1 MTGANFS
8 VRGQP
13 HIKSPFDN
21 RAPALEPPASSV
33 QPRTSSK
40 AKKKLI
46 ATHPNSKFELT
57 NWNQRHL
64 TISNRNKNPHS
75 YRQILSVSLHPEWN
89 RRARLFTLSASE
101 GRGQSAPVWEDGSSI
116 RPQASSLQNPITNLR
131 LEFPVSPSRQTMAPH
146 SNREEFRAPLDSDFK
161 LCELA
166 LSLPNGPR
174 TPRPSPFWRPKF
186 SPIRFAL
193 ISCILTATRAIF
205 PPAKAVP
212 EHTSWNELSTSSHNA
227 THYLAPSSYRTPTER
242 RAAGE

>member
-40 AKKKLI
+40 AKKRLI

-57 NWNQRHL
+57 NCNQRLL
-64 TISNRNKNPHS
+64 TISNRNKYS
-75 YRQILSVSLHPEWN
+75 LCCFQILSVPLHSEWN
-89 RRARLFTLSASE
+89 RWARLFTPSGCE

-116 RPQASSLQNPITNLR
+116 RPQASSPQNLIANLK
-131 LEFPVSPSRQTMAPH
+131 LESPVTPSKQTMAPQ
-146 SNREEFRAPLDSDFK
+146 SNREKFRAPLDPDFK

-166 LSLPNGPR
+166 LSLPNGPL
-174 TPRPSPFWRPKF
+174 TLRPSPLWRPKF

-205 PPAKAVP
+205 PRAKTVP

-227 THYLAPSSYRTPTER
+227 MHYTSPDTYSTPTNA

>member
-40 AKKKLI
+40 AKKRLI

-75 YRQILSVSLHPEWN
+75 YRQILSVPLC
-89 RRARLFTLSASE
+89 L
-101 GRGQSAPVWEDGSSI
+101 RGQSAQVRPSQFTNHDSRITAFLIANLKLESPV
-116 RPQASSLQNPITNLR
+116 T
-131 LEFPVSPSRQTMAPH
+131 PSKQTMAPH
-146 SNREEFRAPLDSDFK
+146 SNREKSRAPLDSDFK
-161 LCELA
+161 FCELA
-166 LSLPNGPR
+166 LSLPNGPL